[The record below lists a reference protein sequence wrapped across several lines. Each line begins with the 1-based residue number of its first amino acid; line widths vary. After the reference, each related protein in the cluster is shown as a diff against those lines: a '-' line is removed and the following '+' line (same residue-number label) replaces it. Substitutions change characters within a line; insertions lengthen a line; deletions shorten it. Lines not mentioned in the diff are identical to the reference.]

1 MIGEW
6 ELRLSYEAAYLAM
19 QHHELV
25 IEVRHIVAGVR
36 DLFLVQWRRQANRL
50 GLRIRRG
57 IRCRRHISR
66 ASPVGTFPLS
76 YFIIL
81 QGVRQTSRVLGL
93 ARLSCEGL
101 RLRWACYLSQSAALN
116 LASVGCMEL

>member
-1 MIGEW
+1 MVDIGGRVWYNDGMIGEW

-50 GLRIRRG
+50 GLRIRLHG
-57 IRCRRHISR
+57 
-66 ASPVGTFPLS
+66 
-76 YFIIL
+76 
-81 QGVRQTSRVLGL
+81 
-93 ARLSCEGL
+93 
-101 RLRWACYLSQSAALN
+101 
-116 LASVGCMEL
+116 